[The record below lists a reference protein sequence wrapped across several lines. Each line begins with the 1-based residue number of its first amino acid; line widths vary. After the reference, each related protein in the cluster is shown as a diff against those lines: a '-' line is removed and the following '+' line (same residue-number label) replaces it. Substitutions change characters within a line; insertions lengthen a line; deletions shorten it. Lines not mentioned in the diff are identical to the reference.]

1 MKPTR
6 DTLRLFA
13 IFLVVFWL
21 VGSLGPATAADSTS
35 PAQPVPP
42 NEQLEA
48 LVGAIKR
55 VGPHGQGHAQA
66 AQAWQQLARADA
78 AQLPALL
85 AGFDGAGPLAVNW
98 LRAAVETIAER
109 HLRAGGKL
117 PAAELE
123 KFVRQREHSPAARR
137 LAYELLCS
145 ADTSAPER
153 LLPTMLDDPSLELRR
168 DAVALAVRQAE
179 AHHKADQ
186 TDKALAGYR
195 KAFSAA
201 RDLDQI
207 TDLAERLARLGHQVD
222 VRGHL
227 GLIVQWKLIG
237 PFDNTGGRGFDAVYP
252 PEQQIDLAASYDGK
266 NGKVRWIDYQSKDQL
281 GKIDFNDALGEQKA
295 VVAYAYAD
303 FYTAQQQ
310 QVQFRLTSFNAVKLW
325 VNGELVDRRDVY
337 HSGAEWDQY
346 ISTATL
352 RQGRNQILV
361 KVCQNEQTQSWA
373 RHWWFQLRV
382 CDATGAGLTSQ
393 RP

>member
-13 IFLVVFWL
+13 IL
-21 VGSLGPATAADSTS
+21 VGVWLLASLGRATAADGPST
-35 PAQPVPP
+35 PQAPP
-42 NEQLEA
+42 SNEQLEA

-55 VGPHGQGHAQA
+55 VGPHGQGHAEA
-66 AQAWQQLARADA
+66 TQAWQQLARAEA
-78 AQLPALL
+78 AQLPTLL
-85 AGFDGAGPLAVNW
+85 AGFDSAGPLAVNW
-98 LRAAVETIAER
+98 LRAAVEAIAER

-123 KFVRQREHSPAARR
+123 KFVCQRERSPAARR

-145 ADTSAPER
+145 VDPSAPER
-153 LLPTMLDDPSLELRR
+153 LLPSMLEDPSLELRR
-168 DAVALAVRQAE
+168 DAVALALQQAE
-179 AHHKADQ
+179 AHLKADQ

-207 TDLAERLARLGHQVD
+207 TDLAERLAKLGHQVD
-222 VRGHL
+222 VRRHL

-237 PFDNTGGRGFDAVYP
+237 PLDNTGGKGFDAVYP
-252 PEQQIDLAASYDGK
+252 PEQQIDLNATYDGK

-281 GKIDFNDALGEQKA
+281 GKVDFNDSLGEQKA
-295 VVAYAYAD
+295 VVAYAYAE
-303 FYTAQQQ
+303 FHAAQQQ
-310 QVQFRLTSFNAVKLW
+310 QVQFRLSSFNAVKLW

-352 RQGRNQILV
+352 RQGHNQILV